1 MRRSEIRVCDEG
13 SVHLETVRVSCS
25 SGVHDGHGSGS
36 ADGRGSVP
44 VELVGER
51 WAVNARDLEV
61 VKNENG
67 LFISHRDGM
76 FDQYTVHETSTDLP
90 TEEEN
95 KDNCLRCVKWSVV
108 MRRKEV
114 TDINRDFA
122 KQIMLPE
129 VTSCTY
135 PSPFADEV
143 SDVRGVQ
150 SRILRRSTGCISIAS
165 SH

>member
-1 MRRSEIRVCDEG
+1 M
-13 SVHLETVRVSCS
+13 
-25 SGVHDGHGSGS
+25 
-36 ADGRGSVP
+36 
-44 VELVGER
+44 
-51 WAVNARDLEV
+51 NARDLEV

-95 KDNCLRCVKWSVV
+95 KDNCLRCVKRRVV

-122 KQIMLPE
+122 KQIMQAE
-129 VTSCTY
+129 VTNCTY
-135 PSPFADEV
+135 PSPFADDV
-143 SDVRGVQ
+143 SDGKGAQ
-150 SRILRRSTGCISIAS
+150 SRIRRRSIACISIAS

>member
-1 MRRSEIRVCDEG
+1 M
-13 SVHLETVRVSCS
+13 
-25 SGVHDGHGSGS
+25 
-36 ADGRGSVP
+36 
-44 VELVGER
+44 
-51 WAVNARDLEV
+51 NARDLEV

-95 KDNCLRCVKWSVV
+95 KDNCLRCVKWSAV

-122 KQIMLPE
+122 KQIMRPD
-129 VTSCTY
+129 VTNCTY
-135 PSPFADEV
+135 PSPFADDV
-143 SDVRGVQ
+143 SDVSGVQ
-150 SRILRRSTGCISIAS
+150 RRIPRRSTGCTSIAS
-165 SH
+165 SR